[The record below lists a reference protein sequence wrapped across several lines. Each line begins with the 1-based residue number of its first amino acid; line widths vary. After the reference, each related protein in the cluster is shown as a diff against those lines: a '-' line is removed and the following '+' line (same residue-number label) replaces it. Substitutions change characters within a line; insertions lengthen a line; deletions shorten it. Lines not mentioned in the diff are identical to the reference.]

1 MEECKLISTTGTG
14 FYNESS
20 IQSNVPMA
28 YGYQGH
34 TGSQGYY
41 APTAQQSSVAYGP
54 VYYNVNSGA
63 DVGNTSFDGR
73 KRGFDTLNEFFGD
86 AKRRNFD
93 PSSYTEVGNRLLAFQ
108 GVQLP
113 IPLGG
118 GSMGDYS
125 IQGMVNTQGGS
136 VYGPAASHGYALPP
150 MPNLRTKNDL
160 TAIDHILEQMT
171 GSAYENAGSINA
183 SGVAHPGTQHTPTGI
198 SFRHSNSPPGSLQ
211 LPRNHMAAASNHGS
225 TPDLTPGSTVMSYS
239 SGHSPSS
246 SASNSGMSPS
256 LIGASMYPTLPT
268 TATSNP
274 NMAPSSNLGTQFDQD
289 IRRRHSGGALQKA
302 QPARGAAVKVK
313 HEDDPSHE
321 DSMDV
326 DDPPTSSADT
336 PIFTHTNVS
345 SSKISKHN
353 IDPALAGAF
362 DPSDGSDSPTPPA
375 VATGEVDETWVE
387 NMRLLE
393 ALKAFVKGR
402 LERGEWE
409 DEDADPD
416 ADPEANGEMLKNEEM
431 GMGGGMYPVL
441 RSVDV
446 GGE

>member
-1 MEECKLISTTGTG
+1 MEDCKLIYAVATG

-20 IQSNVPMA
+20 LQSNVPIA

-63 DVGNTSFDGR
+63 DVGNASFDSR

-86 AKRRNFD
+86 VKRRNFD
-93 PSSYTEVGNRLLAFQ
+93 PSSYTEVGNRLLALQ

-118 GSMGDYS
+118 GSMSDYS
-125 IQGMVNTQGGS
+125 TQGMVNTQGGG
-136 VYGPAASHGYALPP
+136 VYGPTASHGYALPP

-171 GSAYENAGSINA
+171 GSAYENAGPMNA
-183 SGVAHPGTQHTPTGI
+183 SGGAHPGAQHMPSGM
-198 SFRHSNSPPGSLQ
+198 SLRHSNSPPSSLQ
-211 LPRNHMAAASNHGS
+211 LPPNHIATTSNHGS
-225 TPDLTPGSTVMSYS
+225 TPELTPGSTIISYS

-256 LIGASMYPTLPT
+256 LNGASMYPTLPT
-268 TATSNP
+268 TAATSNP
-274 NMAPSSNLGTQFDQD
+274 NMAPSSNLGTQFDHD
-289 IRRRHSGGALQKA
+289 IRRRHSGGTLGKA
-302 QPARGAAVKVK
+302 QPARGAVKVK
-313 HEDDPSHE
+313 HEDDISHE

-326 DDPPTSSADT
+326 DDAPPTNT
-336 PIFTHTNVS
+336 NPPIFTHTNVS
-345 SSKISKHN
+345 TSKISKHN
-353 IDPALAGAF
+353 IDPALAVAF
-362 DPSDGSDSPTPPA
+362 GPSEGSDSPTPPA
-375 VATGEVDETWVE
+375 VAAGEVDETWVE

-393 ALKAFVKGR
+393 ALRAFVKGR
-402 LERGEWE
+402 LERE
-409 DEDADPD
+409 PQ
-416 ADPEANGEMLKNEEM
+416 
-431 GMGGGMYPVL
+431 
-441 RSVDV
+441 
-446 GGE
+446 